1 MGWWPWQRGPA
12 EDDLRTR
19 VAALESDN
27 RRIRAEWADILD
39 RLLRLD
45 ERQRKRQERSE
56 TPPESSESPARK
68 KALLRLRAGLNGTR
82 Q

>member
-1 MGWWPWQRGPA
+1 MFEWLKGRGPA

-19 VAALESDN
+19 VAALESDL

-39 RLLRLD
+39 RLLRMD

-56 TPPESSESPARK
+56 AATEPSESPARR
-68 KALLRLRAGLNGTR
+68 KALLRLRAAR
-82 Q
+82 QVNRE